1 MPRRSAPMRSSIG
14 PAAKDDGDGGPPFR
28 YIRQCRLLVACGHQF
43 ADNDVAGKITSR
55 GREFGDGGD
64 I

>member
-1 MPRRSAPMRSSIG
+1 MTVM
-14 PAAKDDGDGGPPFR
+14 AAPPFR